1 MNYFN
6 YYEHFK
12 TSKFVPCYFQEKKEK
27 KETKLFPVYTEIC
40 KKCNLCVLCYNDPQT
55 LPSFGILPSK
65 FIIDTL

>member
-1 MNYFN
+1 MNILKLASLY
-6 YYEHFK
+6 HVI
-12 TSKFVPCYFQEKKEK
+12 SKNRKIK
-27 KETKLFPVYTEIC
+27 KETMLFPVYTEIC